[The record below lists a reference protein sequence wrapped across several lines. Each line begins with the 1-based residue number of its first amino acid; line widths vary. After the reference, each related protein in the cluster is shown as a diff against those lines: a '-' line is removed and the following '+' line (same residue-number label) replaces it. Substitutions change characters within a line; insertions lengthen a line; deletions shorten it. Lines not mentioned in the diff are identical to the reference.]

1 MLTQLKELAGE
12 DEEEELFVKASEND
26 RSSVLNGLKENLQ
39 SLAKTLKLDNQDSQS
54 TRFMSRRSMI
64 VGQQGRF
71 SKSKGR
77 NTLQK
82 KHAVANIN

>member
-39 SLAKTLKLDNQDSQS
+39 SLAKTL
-54 TRFMSRRSMI
+54 
-64 VGQQGRF
+64 
-71 SKSKGR
+71 
-77 NTLQK
+77 
-82 KHAVANIN
+82 